1 MFDLYKN
8 SYNEYI
14 DIVEQLKNRT
24 IELEKDGLQI
34 RGVTQFNFPKFRRE
48 IINFTHGKYSDND
61 KYCICEEDIFSITYV
76 IYNQYIF
83 MTYPSI

>member
-24 IELEKDGLQI
+24 IELEKDALQI

-61 KYCICEEDIFSITYV
+61 K
-76 IYNQYIF
+76 
-83 MTYPSI
+83 